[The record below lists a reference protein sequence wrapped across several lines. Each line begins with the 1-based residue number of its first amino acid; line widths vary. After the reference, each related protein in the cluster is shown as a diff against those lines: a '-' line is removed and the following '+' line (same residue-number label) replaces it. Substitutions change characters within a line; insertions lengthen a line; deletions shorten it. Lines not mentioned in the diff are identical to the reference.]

1 MGKKEVVN
9 SKKQAGHDRK
19 EAQKQKKD
27 NEKKAKEEELLAEEW
42 SKGAKGNKKQ
52 AEVDKKEEQL
62 RKKQERDLI
71 LKMEEQEL
79 GDKRPLQ
86 RQPKQ
91 HNTFKINIQEEY
103 VASGVDQ
110 ALELLGAGDSK
121 LDRHPERRVKSAYL
135 AFEQRMM
142 PILKQDNPS
151 LRLSQLNQ
159 LLQKEWKKSPDN
171 PLNQETIS
179 YNATQEEYQ
188 EKLEEV
194 KARKQEKYRLS

>member
-1 MGKKEVVN
+1 
-9 SKKQAGHDRK
+9 
-19 EAQKQKKD
+19 
-27 NEKKAKEEELLAEEW
+27 
-42 SKGAKGNKKQ
+42 
-52 AEVDKKEEQL
+52 L
-62 RKKQERDLI
+62 RKKQERELI

-79 GDKRPLQ
+79 SQKKPAQ

-103 VASGVDQ
+103 TASGVDQ
-110 ALELLGAGDSK
+110 ALELLGSDTTK
-121 LDRHPERRVKSAYL
+121 LERHPERRMKSAYL

-142 PILKQDNPS
+142 PILKQENPT

-171 PLNQETIS
+171 PMNQETVQYDAS
-179 YNATQEEYQ
+179 NEEYQ

-194 KARKQEKYRLS
+194 KTKKQEKYRV